1 MSLHDKIMN
10 IPDGNLPTGS
20 NQKIMY
26 KMGHRDARHA
36 AAEMAI
42 ELDERCEQ
50 LREALGCLLDCVQ
63 LDKDA
68 NEWWLDEQEQ
78 AFAALKAAKE

>member
-50 LREALGCLLDCVQ
+50 LREAVRALMDFGNRENHDNRATWAM
-63 LDKDA
+63 DKA
-68 NEWWLDEQEQ
+68 R
-78 AFAALKAAKE
+78 AALKAAEE